1 MSRIDTKGF
10 SNLKE
15 NEEFTKFKDKL
26 ANLGLVP
33 IYDMDKL
40 YIYKINKTDKLNE
53 LYKNYKDNLSEVYK
67 TVFSKPSY
75 DPYQHPSYFQAF
87 GDLIKYDIPTDEEL
101 YEKFGFNDK
110 EKINTYLKN
119 NAGYVKRQTVKD
131 NKVIEEYSLET
142 FDEVIDRLKR
152 EYSTFTFRRKS
163 KLASLTSLTLY
174 KDYFSLEVIV
184 NAIYEFLYS
193 KKLEYNRIFMSDID
207 ILNIISMPFSNCEKR
222 LSLLD
227 KRETINDIIDA
238 LDIEC
243 IYSGSLTD
251 IPYIGLD
258 GNIKEVKCNINRIAS
273 DNAKLLFSG
282 EFKDTYDKI
291 MKSKVK
297 TL

>member
-15 NEEFTKFKDKL
+15 NEEFAKFKDKL

-53 LYKNYKDNLSEVYK
+53 LYMNYKDNLSEVYK
-67 TVFSKPSY
+67 TVFSKPAY
-75 DPYQHPSYFQAF
+75 DPYKYPNYLQAF

-101 YEKFGFNDK
+101 YDKFVFNDK
-110 EKINTYLKN
+110 EKRNAYLKN
-119 NAGYVKRQTVKD
+119 NAGYVKRQIVKD

-142 FDEVIDRLKR
+142 FDEVMDRLKK
-152 EYSTFTFRRKS
+152 EYVTFTFRRKS

-174 KDYFSLEVIV
+174 KDYFSLEVMV

-207 ILNIISMPFSNCEKR
+207 ILNIISMPYSNSEKR

-227 KRETINDIIDA
+227 KRETIKDIIDA

-258 GNIKEVKCNINRIAS
+258 GSIKEVKCNINRIAS

-291 MKSKVK
+291 MRSKVK
-297 TL
+297 IL